1 MGRGKTIQ
9 IFLPDGSPSG
19 IKLAEITSS
28 IEKAILI
35 PRNKLQD
42 AANRDETKQVGIYF
56 LFGID
61 ENKSKPLVYIGET
74 KKGISRI
81 KSHDQTKDFWN
92 YALLIISKTKSFTKT
107 HIEYLEDLTIRM
119 AKDANRFEFENSV
132 SPKTYDIPEHLEADL
147 LDSFDTIK
155 ILTTTLGFPLFE
167 KTEKTK
173 ELYCIKGRGVEGEG
187 NLTNEGYVVYKN
199 SRATKENVPS
209 FQKSL
214 EKIKI
219 NLINEGILKESEES
233 YVFIEDYLFSSC
245 STAAAVILGRNT
257 NGWTKWVN
265 NSGKTLDEV
274 YRK

>member
-35 PRNKLQD
+35 PRNKLQE

-92 YALLIISKTKSFTKT
+92 YALLIISKQKALQK
-107 HIEYLEDLTIRM
+107 H
-119 AKDANRFEFENSV
+119 
-132 SPKTYDIPEHLEADL
+132 
-147 LDSFDTIK
+147 
-155 ILTTTLGFPLFE
+155 TLN
-167 KTEKTK
+167 
-173 ELYCIKGRGVEGEG
+173 I
-187 NLTNEGYVVYKN
+187 
-199 SRATKENVPS
+199 
-209 FQKSL
+209 
-214 EKIKI
+214 
-219 NLINEGILKESEES
+219 
-233 YVFIEDYLFSSC
+233 
-245 STAAAVILGRNT
+245 
-257 NGWTKWVN
+257 
-265 NSGKTLDEV
+265 
-274 YRK
+274 